1 MNLNN
6 IKFWSLTFLVT
17 LSVQLHAKDPKF
29 KSELFNNG
37 KLVYSDDF
45 DGELNRERWGQPK
58 GKSIKDGKLTVAPLF
73 KSKEEA
79 MKVLKRDHHL
89 GLEPVAHINRIPE
102 KFVCHLRYKF
112 SKPELTP
119 GRPSSQIGHH
129 MINLGIL
136 KDGGHRIKLPDGP
149 SFLEPESEI
158 ALNQWIDLVI
168 EYELGRIRIV
178 VNGKGKTYEHEKVT
192 IINPKADGK
201 HRFTFK
207 GGPECEIIFD
217 SVRIWECN

>member
-58 GKSIKDGKLTVAPLF
+58 GKSFKDGKLTVAPLF

-119 GRPSSQIGHH
+119 GRPSFQIGHH

-136 KDGGHRIKLPDGP
+136 KDGGHRINFQMGHPFWSP
-149 SFLEPESEI
+149 
-158 ALNQWIDLVI
+158 
-168 EYELGRIRIV
+168 
-178 VNGKGKTYEHEKVT
+178 
-192 IINPKADGK
+192 NP
-201 HRFTFK
+201 RW
-207 GGPECEIIFD
+207 P
-217 SVRIWECN
+217 